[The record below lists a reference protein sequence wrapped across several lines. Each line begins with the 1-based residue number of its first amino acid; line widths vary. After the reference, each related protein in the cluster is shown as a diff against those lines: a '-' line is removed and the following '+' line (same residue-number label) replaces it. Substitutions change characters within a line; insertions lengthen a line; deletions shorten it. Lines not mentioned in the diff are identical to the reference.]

1 MVFERQWAV
10 IMGKHNKLAFGLTP
24 SNRRYRLRY
33 ARYMGLVDAVNEYIS
48 ISLHESGGM
57 LDLLDVG
64 PGSGRTMQYLDH
76 YGSADMISFYG
87 IDINKR
93 RLSTIYGK
101 ERWKLIQ
108 ADVTEGLP
116 YPPNRFD
123 IVVCEQVLEHL
134 RNPEFVIRQ
143 MEQVLRPGGLLVVG
157 VPTRPPGI
165 AAIVRFLKS
174 SGVGGG
180 HIQVFTLF
188 SLAQLIGKSGELD
201 VFHVRGFRFTSGG
214 PLGLLENTRWF
225 WRLNSFLG
233 RLFPYFCGE
242 VQFLCRKVALSTGQ
256 RQGYKRKKGDR

>member
-1 MVFERQWAV
+1 
-10 IMGKHNKLAFGLTP
+10 
-24 SNRRYRLRY
+24 
-33 ARYMGLVDAVNEYIS
+33 MGLVDAVNEYIS
-48 ISLHESGGM
+48 VSLHESGGM

-76 YGSADMISFYG
+76 YGSADMVSFYG
-87 IDINKR
+87 IDINNR

-101 ERWKLIQ
+101 ERWKLIL

-143 MEQVLRPGGLLVVG
+143 MERVLRPGGLLVVG
-157 VPTRPPGI
+157 VPSRPPGI

-188 SLAQLIGKSGELD
+188 SLAKLIGKSGELD
-201 VFHVRGFRFTSGG
+201 VFQVRGFRFTSGG

-225 WRLNSFLG
+225 TATQFISRQTLPLFLWG
-233 RLFPYFCGE
+233 GSVSLP
-242 VQFLCRKVALSTGQ
+242 
-256 RQGYKRKKGDR
+256 